1 MKYLLLGYNQ
11 NEFDALLQE
20 HPKQVALS
28 KIAKQMYRSADKS
41 RLMAFG
47 SSAYTDGQILD
58 MMYDCKFQAAE
69 IDEQTYYA
77 IKSYIYEQFVVDI
90 GLCLALPQSKFL
102 PASVNNAYNHL
113 AKKICDNDFESE

>member
-11 NEFDALLQE
+11 HELDAQLQE
-20 HPKQVALS
+20 HPKKVALY

-47 SSAYTDGQILD
+47 GTTYTDGQILD

-69 IDEQTYYA
+69 IDEQTYYV
-77 IKSYIYEQFVVDI
+77 IKSYIYEQFVIDI
-90 GLCLALPQSKFL
+90 GLCLALPQSKYIT
-102 PASVNNAYNHL
+102 ASVNDAYNNL
-113 AKKICDNDFESE
+113 ARKIGDYDIESE